1 MTSPEIENILS
12 KFQEKYDEDFNIP
25 TTEDWNNLREYF
37 HTEFDSDFVKFINL
51 MSVWSFPGEIYNA
64 SDNNSNGNDII
75 KKCL

>member
-1 MTSPEIENILS
+1 M
-12 KFQEKYDEDFNIP
+12 
-25 TTEDWNNLREYF
+25 REYF
-37 HTEFDSDFVKFINL
+37 YTAFDSDFVKFINL